1 MDLCIL
7 LVTFSKN
14 YYCWKKGISAIDKYT
29 ILIMSI
35 PKRKK
40 FDLFVFFFV
49 KDSSSFANS
58 LQFRMEILKIR

>member
-40 FDLFVFFFV
+40 FDLFVFFLSRTV
-49 KDSSSFANS
+49 PPSLTVYSS
-58 LQFRMEILKIR
+58 EWKY